1 MIQMEPPKIAEIMS
15 AISDDPS
22 LELFKLV
29 AQANCNSH
37 DLKSKT
43 KLTRKQYYSRLY
55 RLTRCGLIKRRDN
68 MYSLTTFGRILFDA
82 EATVENALGN
92 FWRIKAIDSLE
103 VVDGIPIEEHKR
115 LIETL
120 IKDQGIKSI
129 LAK

>member
-15 AISDDPS
+15 AISDDFS

-29 AQANCNSH
+29 ALTNCNSH

-82 EATVENALGN
+82 EATVENALSN

-103 VVDGIPIEEHKR
+103 VVDGIPLDEHKR